1 MSRSPDRARQV
12 TGEDELE
19 GVEGV
24 DKADSKEREGFV
36 EDNDDGND
44 DNGEEDDDIDEGFV
58 IMVVKVD
65 KRSGVAAQ
73 ADAR

>member
-19 GVEGV
+19 GVEGLDMV
-24 DKADSKEREGFV
+24 AVEEREGFV
-36 EDNDDGND
+36 ED
-44 DNGEEDDDIDEGFV
+44 DDDTDEGFAIV
-58 IMVVKVD
+58 VVKVD
-65 KRSGVAAQ
+65 KRRGVAAQ

>member
-19 GVEGV
+19 GVEGLDMV
-24 DKADSKEREGFV
+24 AVEEREGFV
-36 EDNDDGND
+36 ED
-44 DNGEEDDDIDEGFV
+44 EDDTDEGFAIV
-58 IMVVKVD
+58 VVKVD
-65 KRSGVAAQ
+65 KRRGLAAQ

>member
-19 GVEGV
+19 GVEGLDMV
-24 DKADSKEREGFV
+24 AVEEREGFV
-36 EDNDDGND
+36 ED
-44 DNGEEDDDIDEGFV
+44 DDDDTDEGFAIV
-58 IMVVKVD
+58 VVKVD
-65 KRSGVAAQ
+65 KRRGLAAQ

>member
-19 GVEGV
+19 GVEGLDMV
-24 DKADSKEREGFV
+24 AVEEREGFV
-36 EDNDDGND
+36 EDDDAGND
-44 DNGEEDDDIDEGFV
+44 DVDTDERFAIV
-58 IMVVKVD
+58 VVKVD
-65 KRSGVAAQ
+65 KRRGVAAQ

>member
-19 GVEGV
+19 GVEGLDMV
-24 DKADSKEREGFV
+24 AVEEREGFV
-36 EDNDDGND
+36 EDDDDGND
-44 DNGEEDDDIDEGFV
+44 DDDTDEGFAIV
-58 IMVVKVD
+58 VVKVD
-65 KRSGVAAQ
+65 KRRGLAAQ

>member
-19 GVEGV
+19 GVEGLDMV
-24 DKADSKEREGFV
+24 AVEEREGFV
-36 EDNDDGND
+36 ED
-44 DNGEEDDDIDEGFV
+44 DDDDTDEGFAIV
-58 IMVVKVD
+58 VVKVD
-65 KRSGVAAQ
+65 KRRGVAAQ

>member
-19 GVEGV
+19 GVEGLDMV
-24 DKADSKEREGFV
+24 AVEEREGFV
-36 EDNDDGND
+36 ED
-44 DNGEEDDDIDEGFV
+44 DDDTDEGFAIV
-58 IMVVKVD
+58 VVKVD
-65 KRSGVAAQ
+65 KRRGLAAQ

>member
-19 GVEGV
+19 GVEGLDMV
-24 DKADSKEREGFV
+24 AVEEREGFV
-36 EDNDDGND
+36 ED
-44 DNGEEDDDIDEGFV
+44 EDDTDEGFAIV
-58 IMVVKVD
+58 VVKLD
-65 KRSGVAAQ
+65 KRRGVAAQ

>member
-19 GVEGV
+19 GVEGLDMV
-24 DKADSKEREGFV
+24 AVEEREGFV
-36 EDNDDGND
+36 ED
-44 DNGEEDDDIDEGFV
+44 DDDTDEGFAIV
-58 IMVVKVD
+58 VVKLD
-65 KRSGVAAQ
+65 KRRGVAAQ